1 MKTNIQ
7 IDSRLQVDSTPR
19 RGSAM
24 IGVLMMVLVVASLIG
39 LYLRSATQELEHA
52 YRSVWLQHAV
62 NLAEAGLEEAFWS
75 LNRGDWSGWKAHN
88 GHLVKRIEMEGQA
101 NEQHTITVK
110 VGGIA
115 AGNPRVVAEGRITR
129 HGVTI
134 QKQIEMTMSR
144 RGLFANGLTSRNQVR
159 FAGNNASVDSY
170 DSRDGPYDLSNNRND
185 RGSVASVGVTVDA
198 VTVQNANILG
208 FVATGGMDPIVG
220 PNGSIRGWNSPVGTN
235 VDPDRVSTDFYQ
247 DFPEVTAPSTSGAST
262 SYTGGTIGSPNT
274 NSVYVMDTV
283 NVGNN
288 QSLRVHGDVTLV
300 VNQLTVRGELT
311 IGPNSSLT
319 IYLEEDMSVGGTG
332 IVNES
337 ATPSRVV
344 IYGTNPD
351 PEGQEI
357 KLHGQGVMHAAI
369 YAPNA
374 LVSLRGGGGGTGRLL
389 GAVVG
394 YDIFTNGTYWFS
406 YDEALAD
413 FGSDGLYRLG
423 SWREMVRPE
432 DQVDFDSFF

>member
-1 MKTNIQ
+1 MPNI
-7 IDSRLQVDSTPR
+7 IHENIHLPADINRR

-24 IGVLMMVLVVASLIG
+24 VGVLIMVVVVASLIG

-75 LNRGDWSGWKAHN
+75 LNRGDWSDWKTQN
-88 GHLVKRIEMEGQA
+88 GYLVKRIELQGQA
-101 NEQHTITVK
+101 NEQHTISVQ
-110 VGGIA
+110 VGGIGA
-115 AGNPRVVAEGRITR
+115 NNPRVVAEGRITR
-129 HGVTI
+129 HGNSI

-159 FAGNNASVDSY
+159 FAGNNTSVDSF
-170 DSRDGPYDLSNNRND
+170 DSRNGPYDLVNNRND
-185 RGSVASVGVTVDA
+185 QGSVASVGVSVDS

-220 PNGSIRGWNSPVGTN
+220 PNGSIRGWNSPIGTN

-247 DFPEVTAPSTSGAST
+247 DFPEVPPPSTSGALT
-262 SYTGGTIGSPNT
+262 SYTGGTIGAPHTST
-274 NSVYVMDTV
+274 VYAIDSV

-288 QSLRVHGDVTLV
+288 QSLTVHGDVTLV
-300 VNQLTVRGELT
+300 VREMDVKGQVDV
-311 IGPNSSLT
+311 GPNSSLT
-319 IYLEEDMSVGGTG
+319 IYVEEDMDIGGTG
-332 IVNES
+332 IVNGS
-337 ATPSRVV
+337 AKPSRVV

-351 PEGQEI
+351 PGGQEI
-357 KLHGQGVMHAAI
+357 KLHGQGILHAAV

-374 LVSLRGGGGGTGRLL
+374 LVSMRGGGGTVGRLL
-389 GAVVG
+389 GAVVA
-394 YDIFTNGTYWFS
+394 YDIFSNGNYWFS

-423 SWREMVRPE
+423 SWREMVRPD